1 MVSGGARRAGLVFP
15 GQGSQKVGMGK
26 DLCQAHPE
34 ARAVFERAD
43 AALGFSLSELC
54 FAGPE
59 ESLRLTAVTQ
69 PAVLVTALAA
79 LEVLRKRLAIEWSG
93 LVACAA
99 GHSLGEYAALVAA
112 GALDLE
118 DAVRT
123 VRRRGEYMQE
133 AVPLGRGAMA
143 AVIGVSLEQVEDLC
157 RAARGDDILE
167 PATLNAPDQIV
178 VAGAAAAVDRLA
190 SLAKSGGVA
199 KVIRLPVSAPFH
211 CTLMSAAQARLAEDL
226 ETLPLRD
233 AAFPVLVNVT
243 GRPEREAARF
253 RDALLRQVTAPVRW
267 VDTIRAFRGLD
278 AGIQIEVGPGRV
290 LTGLA
295 RRIDPGL
302 VLLNVE
308 DAASLEKT
316 VAGLAGDAAGGREG

>member
-1 MVSGGARRAGLVFP
+1 MSGRARRAALVFP

-43 AALGFSLSELC
+43 AALGFSLSAIC
-54 FAGPE
+54 FTGPE
-59 ESLRLTAVTQ
+59 ESLRLTPITQ
-69 PAVLVTALAA
+69 PAVLVTALAT
-79 LEVLRKRLAIEWSG
+79 LEVLRKRIAEDWSR

-99 GHSLGEYAALVAA
+99 GHSLGEYTALVAA

-133 AVPLGRGAMA
+133 AVPVGLGAMA
-143 AVIGVSLEQVEDLC
+143 AVIGASPEQVEELC
-157 RAARGDDILE
+157 RAARADDVLE
-167 PATLNAPDQIV
+167 PANLNAPDQIV
-178 VAGAAAAVDRLA
+178 VAGSASAVDRLA

-211 CTLMSAAQARLAEDL
+211 CTLMSGAQTRLADDL
-226 ETLPLRD
+226 KALPLRD

-243 GRPEREAARF
+243 GCPEREAGRF

-267 VDTIRAFRGLD
+267 VDTVRAFRGLD
-278 AGIQIEVGPGRV
+278 AGIQVEVGPGRV

-302 VLLNVE
+302 ELLNVE
-308 DAASLEKT
+308 DGASLEKT
-316 VAGLAGDAAGGREG
+316 AAVLAGDAAGGRGL